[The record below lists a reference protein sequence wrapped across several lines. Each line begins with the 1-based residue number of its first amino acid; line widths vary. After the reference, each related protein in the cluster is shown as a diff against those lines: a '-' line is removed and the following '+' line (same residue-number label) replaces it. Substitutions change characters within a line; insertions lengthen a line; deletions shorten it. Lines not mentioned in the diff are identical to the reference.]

1 MKKIFTFMAAAAIC
15 CACADEVEY
24 DACGTF
30 EATEVVVSS
39 QGAGQIINLSIEEG
53 DDVEAGVQ
61 IGIIDTVQ
69 LHLQKVQLE
78 AQMRSVLSSRPDVE
92 SQVSAVRSQ
101 IAKQKSEKVRVEKL
115 IARGAAPAKQ
125 LDDINAQIEV
135 LEDQLAAQL
144 SALSKSSSSIGYNAL
159 ALQSQIAQLE
169 DRIAKCRIVS
179 PVSGTV
185 IAKYVNEGELANVG
199 TPLFKVAD
207 LNKMYLR
214 AYFTSDQLA
223 DVNLG
228 DEVDVTADF
237 GGDKQYSYKGKVS
250 WISSQSEFT
259 PKAIQTRNS
268 RANLV
273 YAVKIA
279 VENDGRLKLGMYGE
293 CNIQ

>member
-185 IAKYVNEGELANVG
+185 IAKYVNEGELAP
-199 TPLFKVAD
+199 TPLALAVDTVTRHARHVLVAAD
-207 LNKMYLR
+207 NQQDCILLPDIFSHVLHLPVMHLGKNLLPRILPRNLR
-214 AYFTSDQLA
+214 HQIHKFPDYWDPRS
-223 DVNLG
+223 
-228 DEVDVTADF
+228 
-237 GGDKQYSYKGKVS
+237 
-250 WISSQSEFT
+250 
-259 PKAIQTRNS
+259 
-268 RANLV
+268 
-273 YAVKIA
+273 
-279 VENDGRLKLGMYGE
+279 
-293 CNIQ
+293 

>member
-1 MKKIFTFMAAAAIC
+1 MNKIFTFMTAAIIC

-30 EATEVVVSS
+30 EETEVVVSS

-53 DDVEAGVQ
+53 EEVEVGAQ

-144 SALSKSSSSIGYNAL
+144 SALSKSSSSIGYNAV

-169 DRIAKCRIVS
+169 DRITKCRIVS

>member
-1 MKKIFTFMAAAAIC
+1 MASAAIC
-15 CACADEVEY
+15 CACANDVEY

-39 QGAGQIINLSIEEG
+39 QGAGQIMTISIDEG
-53 DDVEAGVQ
+53 ADVKAGAQ
-61 IGIIDTVQ
+61 IGIIDTMQ
-69 LHLQKVQLE
+69 LHLQKAQLE
-78 AQMRSVLSSRPDVE
+78 AQIKSVLSSRPDIE

-101 IAKQKSEKVRVEKL
+101 IAKQKSEKIRVENL
-115 IARGAAPAKQ
+115 IAKGAAPTKQ
-125 LDDINAQIEV
+125 LDDIDAQIKV

-144 SALSKSSSSIGYNAL
+144 SALSKSSSSIGYNAA

-179 PVSGTV
+179 PVKGTV
-185 IAKYVNEGELANVG
+185 IAKYVNQGELANVG
-199 TPLFKVAD
+199 TPLIKIAN
-207 LNKMYLR
+207 LEKMYLR

-223 DVNLG
+223 DINLG
-228 DEVDVTADF
+228 DDVDVIADF
-237 GGDKQYSYKGKVS
+237 GGDKQYSYRGKVT

-293 CNIQ
+293 CNIR